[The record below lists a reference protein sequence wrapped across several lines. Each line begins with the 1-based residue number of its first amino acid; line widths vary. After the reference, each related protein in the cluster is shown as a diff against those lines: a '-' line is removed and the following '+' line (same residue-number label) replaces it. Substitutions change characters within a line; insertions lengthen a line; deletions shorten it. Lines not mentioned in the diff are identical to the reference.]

1 MGHVVP
7 IGKHLENELAQA
19 CEEMRQRVATG
30 EIVSLIALVQVQ
42 GSAVPQMVALGR
54 FKIDPYLAL
63 AALER
68 GRIHV
73 HRLLGSDP
81 ATDDFSASHA

>member
-7 IGKHLENELAQA
+7 IGKHLENELLQA
-19 CEEMRQRVATG
+19 CDEMHQRVATG
-30 EIVSLIALVQVQ
+30 EIISMIALVQVQ

-54 FKIDPYLAL
+54 FKTDPYLAL

-73 HRLLGSDP
+73 HRKLDAMAP
-81 ATDDFSASHA
+81 IDDFNASLA